1 MLKSRF
7 RIALLAF
14 VMIVWS
20 SRGLRSADTL
30 PTQLSDEAF
39 WNLIGSL
46 SEPGGSFQSENFLS
60 NETGFQM
67 VIPALNQI
75 VNPGG
80 VYMGVGPEQNLTYI
94 AAIHPK
100 IAFLVDIRR
109 QNMLE
114 HMIYKSAFE
123 MSDNR
128 ADFLSILFSR
138 KRPSGLSERSKP
150 GDMLN
155 AYNAELPDA
164 DVFRKN
170 LQSIKDLL
178 VKKHKFGLSSDDLNN
193 LEHVFTVFR
202 DYGPEI
208 NYNSGTL
215 NGGRGAGGMPN
226 YIDVMT
232 ATDPQ
237 GQERSFLAT
246 EENFRFLKEFEGRNM
261 LIPLTGDFGGKKAI
275 RAVGQYLKD
284 HQATVSAFY
293 LSNVENYLFQ
303 NQGGPGNPNGGAAN
317 FYNNVAT
324 LPLDASSTFIR
335 SRSGGGLIG
344 GGARN
349 GVSRPPNELASI
361 PETLAAFKDGRIRV
375 YQDVFSIPMFQGD
388 VPPVIK

>member
-138 KRPSGLSERSKP
+138 KRPSGLSERSCQMP
-150 GDMLN
+150 M
-155 AYNAELPDA
+155 
-164 DVFRKN
+164 
-170 LQSIKDLL
+170 
-178 VKKHKFGLSSDDLNN
+178 SS
-193 LEHVFTVFR
+193 
-202 DYGPEI
+202 
-208 NYNSGTL
+208 
-215 NGGRGAGGMPN
+215 
-226 YIDVMT
+226 
-232 ATDPQ
+232 
-237 GQERSFLAT
+237 
-246 EENFRFLKEFEGRNM
+246 
-261 LIPLTGDFGGKKAI
+261 
-275 RAVGQYLKD
+275 
-284 HQATVSAFY
+284 
-293 LSNVENYLFQ
+293 
-303 NQGGPGNPNGGAAN
+303 
-317 FYNNVAT
+317 
-324 LPLDASSTFIR
+324 
-335 SRSGGGLIG
+335 
-344 GGARN
+344 
-349 GVSRPPNELASI
+349 
-361 PETLAAFKDGRIRV
+361 GRI
-375 YQDVFSIPMFQGD
+375 FSPLRIFW
-388 VPPVIK
+388 